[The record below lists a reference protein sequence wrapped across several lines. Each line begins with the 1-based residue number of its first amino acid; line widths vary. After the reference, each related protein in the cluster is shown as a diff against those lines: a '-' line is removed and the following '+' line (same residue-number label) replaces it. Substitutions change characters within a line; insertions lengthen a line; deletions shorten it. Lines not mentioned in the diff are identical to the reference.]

1 MSTELPPHVTL
12 TDDPEPGMTWFVS
25 LAGTIG
31 FAATVIATCVMFFAM
46 QDSFTQTRVID
57 ELPLES
63 FELKNAQLAQ
73 IAQYGRFM
81 EVGSDDKTTERIH
94 IPIDHAMELIVAAAA
109 AKSTAK

>member
-1 MSTELPPHVTL
+1 MSTELPPHVTR
-12 TDDPEPGMTWFVS
+12 TDDPEPGITWFVS

-31 FAATVIATCVMFFAM
+31 FAATVIAVCVVFFAM

-81 EVGSDDKTTERIH
+81 EVGTDDKATERIH
-94 IPIDHAMELIVAAAA
+94 IPIDQAMELIVAGAA
-109 AKSTAK
+109 AKSTVK